1 MHKVLVA
8 TESGAMFMVIPASA
22 QPYAGVG
29 AGDYNADSRNTYTSL
44 MAC

>member
-8 TESGAMFMVIPASA
+8 MESGAILMAIPASA

-29 AGDYNADSRNTYTSL
+29 AGDSNADSHNIYTSL